1 MRTAIALD
9 SGLAR
14 AEAALLGVLVLAMT
28 GVTLAQVIA
37 RYVFGAP
44 LIWSEEAARYLF
56 VWVSMIGAA
65 LAVRQGSH
73 YALTALVERLSESA
87 QRVARALVFAIGFG
101 FILILLVTGVNETMQ
116 AHLQDAATLPFRMSL
131 PYAAIPVGAVLM
143 LVHLV
148 LRAILPEQAA

>member
-1 MRTAIALD
+1 VRAALTLD
-9 SGLAR
+9 AGLAR
-14 AEAALLGVLVLAMT
+14 AEAVLLGLLVLAMT

-73 YALTALVERLSESA
+73 YALTALVERLAESV
-87 QRVARALVFAIGFG
+87 QRVARALVFVVAFG
-101 FILILLVTGVNETMQ
+101 FIVILLVTGVNETMQ

-131 PYAAIPVGAVLM
+131 PYAAMPVGAALM
-143 LVHLV
+143 LLHLV
-148 LRAILPEQAA
+148 LRTILPEQES